1 MTTEHDHTNLGTSN
15 AIVAALK
22 KNYYGTGRK
31 KLSWAKWY
39 SKRSGLIAMVLAA
52 VAVTGILVTYQRLGL
67 LHQEVEELQIW
78 MEDYS
83 HKYQEERFEDNDR
96 QKNLQ
101 ALLLL
106 LKQNEEQRKTLAKD
120 LQALTNRIDTS
131 ITRLESTQR
140 STTTLVL
147 ERLGGLSQAIAT
159 KGHNGAKAVEALSR
173 LLGTTGDNQQY
184 AEWRPVGQN

>member
-1 MTTEHDHTNLGTSN
+1 MTTNHDHTNLGTSN

-22 KNYYGTGRK
+22 RNYSGTGGK

-39 SKRSGLIAMVLAA
+39 SRRSGLIAMVLAV

-83 HKYQEERFEDNDR
+83 HKRQEERYEDSDR

-106 LKQNEEQRKTLAKD
+106 LEQNEEQRKTLAKD
-120 LQALTNRIDTS
+120 LQGLTNRIDTS

-147 ERLGGLSQAIAT
+147 ERLSGLSQAIVT
-159 KGHNGAKAVEALSR
+159 RGHNGAKAVEALSR

-184 AEWRPVGQN
+184 AEWRQVGQN

>member
-1 MTTEHDHTNLGTSN
+1 MTTNHDNTNLGTTN

-22 KNYYGTGRK
+22 RNYSGTGRK
-31 KLSWAKWY
+31 KLNWAKWY
-39 SKRSGLIAMVLAA
+39 SKRSGLIAIVLAA

-67 LHQEVEELQIW
+67 LHQKVEELQIW

-83 HKYQEERFEDNDR
+83 HKYQEERFEDSDR

-120 LQALTNRIDTS
+120 LQGLTNRIDTS

-147 ERLGGLSQAIAT
+147 ERLGGLSQAIVT

>member
-1 MTTEHDHTNLGTSN
+1 
-15 AIVAALK
+15 
-22 KNYYGTGRK
+22 
-31 KLSWAKWY
+31 
-39 SKRSGLIAMVLAA
+39 MVLAV

-83 HKYQEERFEDNDR
+83 HKRQEERYEDSDR

-106 LKQNEEQRKTLAKD
+106 LEQNEEQRKTLAKD
-120 LQALTNRIDTS
+120 LQGLTNRIDTS

-147 ERLGGLSQAIAT
+147 ERLSGLSQAIVT
-159 KGHNGAKAVEALSR
+159 RGHNGAKAVEALSR

-184 AEWRPVGQN
+184 AEWRQVGQN